1 MNPDLLF
8 AEAFRLQQRGA
19 LGEAE
24 AVYRQLLALRPAL
37 SDARLNLGAVL
48 AAAGRPEE
56 AATEFQEVV
65 RLNPR
70 EVRGWTNLGVALRK
84 AGDPEGAAAAYE
96 QAGRLNPDSAPLHL
110 NLGNL
115 WLQLGQP
122 AQALDHFQR
131 LPALLPDRP
140 SAWLG
145 IATALDDLGRT
156 EEAFAFLDQVLEK
169 APGLPEYLL
178 NRGVL
183 CLSLNRPL
191 EAEAALRAA
200 LARDPSM
207 AEAEYALG
215 LARLLQGDLGG
226 GFAGYEARWRRNN
239 PPQPPPRSEAPRW
252 RGEPLAGRT
261 LLVHAEQGMGDLI
274 QMAQLLRRIEGG
286 TVLFQVWP
294 PLVRLFEGLAGATR
308 ILSAEQPL
316 PPHDCIIP
324 ALSLPLALGLK
335 LEDLGGLEPYL
346 HADPDAVEAV
356 RRSLPEGSG
365 AWTGL
370 CWRGRPEHAN
380 DRRRSLLP
388 SLLRPLL
395 ELPSLRWASLQK
407 DGRAEELAVL
417 GGPLD
422 LGSGFQD
429 FAEAAAAVA
438 ALDRVVTVDTAIA
451 HLAGALGK
459 PTLLL
464 LPFAPDPRWMLDRE
478 DSPWYPS
485 LRLVRQPTPGAWGPV
500 VARVGEIL
508 SAAPGAL

>member
-19 LGEAE
+19 LLEAE
-24 AVYRQLLALRPAL
+24 AAYRQLLALRPAHA
-37 SDARLNLGAVL
+37 DGRLNLGAVL
-48 AAAGRPEE
+48 AAAGRPLE
-56 AATEFQEVV
+56 AAAEFREVV

-70 EVRGWTNLGVALRK
+70 EARGWANLGVALRK
-84 AGDPEGAAAAYE
+84 AGDPEAAADAYE

-115 WLQLGQP
+115 RLQLGQP
-122 AQALDHFQR
+122 AEALAHFQR

-145 IATALDDLGRT
+145 IATALDDQGRT
-156 EEAFAFLDQVLEK
+156 EEALAFLDQVLAQ

-191 EAEAALRAA
+191 DADAALRAA

-215 LARLLQGDLGG
+215 LARLLQGDLAG
-226 GFAGYEARWRRNN
+226 GFAGYEARWRRKE
-239 PPQPPPRSEAPRW
+239 PPQPPPHSEAPRW

-286 TVLFQVWP
+286 TVLFQVWQ
-294 PLVRLFEGLAGATR
+294 PLTRLFQGLAGVTR
-308 ILSAEQPL
+308 ILSAEEPL

-324 ALSLPLALGLK
+324 ALSLPLALGLR
-335 LEDLGGLEPYL
+335 LEDLSGLGPYL
-346 HADPDAVEAV
+346 HADPVEVAAV
-356 RRSLPEGSG
+356 RRGLPDGPG
-365 AWTGL
+365 PWAGL

-380 DRRRSLLP
+380 DRRRSLPP
-388 SLLRPLL
+388 SILRPLL
-395 ELPSLRWASLQK
+395 DLPGLRWASLQK
-407 DGRAEELAVL
+407 DARADELEAL

-429 FAEAAAAVA
+429 FAQAAAAVV
-438 ALDRVVTVDTAIA
+438 ALDHVVTVDTAIA

-464 LPFAPDPRWMLDRE
+464 LPYAPDPRWMLDRE

-485 LRLVRQPTPGAWGPV
+485 LRLVRQPQPGAWGPV

-508 SAAPGAL
+508 SAAPESL